1 MLSRRHFLAAAAV
14 SPFCTRL
21 GFGQEKSADPDYRL
35 GQFKT
40 LNDYFPL
47 VVAKTKEEW
56 AKRRERVR
64 EQMLVAN
71 GLWPMPTKPPLDAT
85 IHGLIERDTYTI
97 EKVFFRSAPGH
108 YLCGNLYRP
117 KAKKDE
123 PRPEGG
129 RSVKRPA
136 VLYAHGHWM
145 KGRFTEETE
154 AEARKR
160 MDRGEEP
167 DIDRG
172 RYHIQ
177 AGPITLAKLGFVVFQ
192 YDMIGVA
199 DTTTIAHISRSGV
212 PHPNGFSDVE
222 GELRLQSLMGLQ
234 TWNSI
239 RAVDFVT
246 SLADVDPK
254 RIGVTGAS
262 GGGTQS
268 FVLAAVDDRIAVSA
282 PAVMVSTAMQG
293 GCVCENCS
301 LFRAGTGNV
310 EMAAVFAPKPQL
322 LLCANDWTKE
332 FMTKGYPE
340 LKQLYEMLGAPE
352 NVLAKAWTRLPHN
365 YGRPSREIMYEWF
378 LRHLMGSTESFAEPT
393 IVPTPPAQLTVFDE
407 AHPRPKDDLPAKDVR
422 AKMTEDSDA
431 QIAKLTPKD
440 AAGLAEY
447 RKVIGAALRAML
459 CDELPATV
467 AVKQKSEET
476 KLPGGV
482 TVHTAHLGRTDEKD
496 AVPTIGMFSARFTGE
511 KVVVWVHPKGKAS
524 VTADGK
530 PVPEVQTLLDAGY
543 AVVAPD
549 GLGVGELI
557 AAKPRAVNQTY
568 AGFTYGYN
576 RSLLAERVHDV
587 LTAISFAKTMLKAKT
602 IRLVGWDDFGVVAV
616 LAKAAAGD
624 AVAKL
629 AADMGQFRFEN
640 ITKTDD
646 PMMLP
651 GAVKYGGMGAF
662 LAMCSPTETLAHNH
676 KGTASGKVS
685 KAAFDAAGAGDKLTR
700 ADAKWDAATVIGWLL
715 K

>member
-1 MLSRRHFLAAAAV
+1 MLSRREWLAASTAAAV

-21 GFGQEKSADPDYRL
+21 GFAQEKATAPADSRL
-35 GQFKT
+35 GAAKT
-40 LNDYFPL
+40 LNDYFPFI
-47 VVAKTKEEW
+47 VPKTKDEW
-56 AKRRERVR
+56 AKRRDRIR

-71 GLWPMPTKPPLDAT
+71 GLWPLPEKPPLDAVL
-85 IHGLIERDTYTI
+85 HGKIDRDTYTI

-117 KAKKDE
+117 KAKNKDDAL
-123 PRPEGG
+123 
-129 RSVKRPA
+129 RPA

-154 AEARKR
+154 ATAKQR
-160 MDRGEEP
+160 MAIGEEP

-177 AGPITLAKLGFVVFQ
+177 AGSITLAKLGFVVFQ

-199 DTTTIAHISRSGV
+199 DTTAIDHIARSGV
-212 PHPNGFSDVE
+212 PHPNGFADAE

-239 RAVDFVT
+239 RAVDFV
-246 SLADVDPK
+246 SGLPDVDPK
-254 RIGVTGAS
+254 KIGVTGAS

-282 PAVMVSTAMQG
+282 PAVMVSTGMQG

-301 LFRAGTGNV
+301 LFRTGTGNV

-332 FMTKGYPE
+332 FLTKGYPE
-340 LKQLYEMLGAPE
+340 LKQLYTLLGAPD

-365 YGRPSREIMYEWF
+365 YGRPSRERMYEWF
-378 LRHLMGSTESFAEPT
+378 LKHLMGKEESFAEPP
-393 IVPTPPAQLTVFDE
+393 IAPTPPADLTVFD
-407 AHPRPKDDLPAKDVR
+407 AGHPRPKDDLPAKDVR
-422 AKMTEDSDA
+422 AKMSADSDA
-431 QIAKLTPKD
+431 QLAKLTPTD
-440 AAGLAEY
+440 AKSLAAF
-447 RKVIGAALRAML
+447 RTVVGGALRAML
-459 CDELPATV
+459 CDELPAAI
-467 AVKQKSEET
+467 AVKKKPEET

-482 TVHTAHLGRTDEKD
+482 TVHTAHLGRSDEKD
-496 AVPTIGMFSARFTGE
+496 AVPTVGLFTE
-511 KVVVWVHPKGKAS
+511 KFKDKVVVWVHPKGKAS
-524 VTADGK
+524 TTADGK

-549 GLGVGELI
+549 VLGVGELVST
-557 AAKPRAVNQTY
+557 KPNGVNQTY
-568 AGFTYGYN
+568 AGFTFGYN

-587 LTAISFAKTMLKAKT
+587 LTAIAFAKTVLKAKT
-602 IRLVGWDDFGVVAV
+602 IRLVGWDEFGVVAV

-624 AVAKL
+624 AVDKL
-629 AADMGQFRFEN
+629 AADLDQFRFET

-646 PMMLP
+646 PRMLP
-651 GAVKYGGMGAF
+651 GAVKYGGLGAF
-662 LAMCSPTETLAHNH
+662 LALCAPAETLAHNH
-676 KGTASGKVS
+676 KGTASGKLS

-700 ADAKWDAATVIGWLL
+700 ADAKWEPAKVVEWLL

>member
-1 MLSRRHFLAAAAV
+1 MLSRRHFLTAAAV

-21 GFGQEKSADPDYRL
+21 GFGQEKPADYRL

-40 LNDYFPL
+40 LNDYFPFA
-47 VVAKTKEEW
+47 VPKTKEEW

-71 GLWPMPTKPPLDAT
+71 GLWPMPTKPPLDAVV
-85 IHGLIERDTYTI
+85 HGKIERDSYTI
-97 EKVFFRSAPGH
+97 EKVFLRSAPGH

-117 KAKKDE
+117 TAK
-123 PRPEGG
+123 RGG
-129 RSVKRPA
+129 PTKHPA

-145 KGRFTEETE
+145 KGRFTEEPE
-154 AEARKR
+154 ATAKA
-160 MDRGEEP
+160 MIARGEEP
-167 DIDRG
+167 DLERG

-177 AGPITLAKLGFVVFQ
+177 TGPITLAKLGFVVFQ

-199 DTTTIAHISRSGV
+199 DTTAIGHVARSGV
-212 PHPNGFSDVE
+212 PHPNGFADTE

-239 RAVDFVT
+239 RAVDFVS
-246 SLADVDPK
+246 SLSDVDPK

-268 FVLAAVDDRIAVSA
+268 FVLAAVDDRIAASA

-301 LFRAGTGNV
+301 LFRTGTGNV

-332 FMTKGYPE
+332 FLTKGYPE
-340 LKQLYEMLGAPE
+340 LKQLYAMLGAPD

-365 YGRPSREIMYEWF
+365 YGRPSREAMYEWF
-378 LRHLMGSTESFAEPT
+378 LKHLMGQEESFAEPT
-393 IVPTPPAQLTVFDE
+393 IVPTPPAQLTVFDD

-431 QIAKLTPKD
+431 QIGKLTPKD
-440 AAGLAEY
+440 AAGLTEF
-447 RKVIGAALRAML
+447 RRVIGKALRAML
-459 CDELPATV
+459 CDEMPV
-467 AVKQKSEET
+467 AIGTKGEVVEK
-476 KLPGGV
+476 KLPGGEV
-482 TVHTAHLGRTDEKD
+482 LATTRCSRLNGD
-496 AVPTIGMFSARFTGE
+496 ATPIAMLRGQKSESDKF
-511 KVVVWVHPKGKAS
+511 VVWIHPKG
-524 VTADGK
+524 TADLTNDGR
-530 PVPEVQTLLDAGY
+530 PRAEVKSLLDAGLTVL
-543 AVVAPD
+543 ALDV
-549 GLGVGELI
+549 LGVGES
-557 AAKPRAVNQTY
+557 AFTKPRQVNQTY

-576 RSLLAERVHDV
+576 RSLLAERVHDM
-587 LTAISFAKTMLKAKT
+587 LTVIRFAQLVKAKS
-602 IRLVGWDDFGVVAV
+602 IRVVGWDEFGVAAI
-616 LAKAAAGD
+616 LATAAAGG
-624 AVAKL
+624 AVSKL
-629 AADMGQFRFEN
+629 AADLGQFRFET

-651 GAVKYGGMGAF
+651 GAVKYGGLGAF
-662 LAMCSPTETLAHNH
+662 LGLCAPTETLAHNH

-685 KAAFDAAGAGDKLTR
+685 KACYDAAGAGDKLTR
-700 ADAKWDAATVIGWLL
+700 ADAKWEAAKVVEWLL